1 MCHVPMLVL
10 EQSTKTLNLP
20 GHINCHMFAVLAQ
33 FGAKHNYGLPHGPAQ
48 QRQLVFMGSLN
59 LTAFRAHPEPIY
71 ILLLSLYSP

>member
-48 QRQLVFMGSLN
+48 QRQLVFMGS
-59 LTAFRAHPEPIY
+59 
-71 ILLLSLYSP
+71 